1 MRRVAVIGAGYAGV
15 AAAVALTRAGV
26 AVTLLDAS
34 RTVGGRARRVTYR
47 GVTLDNG
54 QHLLLGAY
62 RETLAL
68 MRDVNAPASGLS
80 RRRLDLHYPGLL
92 RLSAPRLPAP
102 LHLLAA
108 LMTARGL
115 SVRERLAAARLAFTL
130 RAAEAAAAPGETVSA
145 FLDRQ
150 RQPLRLRHLL
160 WEPLCVAALNTPPS
174 CADARVFARVM
185 GDSLLGSR
193 EDSDF
198 LLPTADLS
206 ALLPEPAVAWL
217 GEHGA
222 TVTLG
227 QRITGLR
234 EHGPRWEVVAGGSGR
249 ADFDAVVCATAA
261 AECAA
266 IVGTV
271 APLAPLAK
279 RLTSIPH
286 EPITTVYLQYPV
298 PVKLPAPMVAI
309 EGGFAQ
315 WLFDRQAIAGAN
327 GLVAA
332 VVSASQALGEDAH
345 DIAATLAHRDVARL
359 VSSLPPP
366 SWAKVIREKRA
377 TFACVPG
384 VFRPPPRTDARGVVL
399 AGDYT
404 EGPYPATI
412 EGAVRSGQ
420 RAARILLGR
429 EASGP

>member
-1 MRRVAVIGAGYAGV
+1 MRRVAVVGAGYAGV
-15 AAAVALTRAGV
+15 SAAVALTRAGA
-26 AVTLLDAS
+26 AVTLFDAS

-68 MRDVNAPASGLS
+68 MREVNAPASGLL

-102 LHLLAA
+102 LHLLTA
-108 LMTARGL
+108 LMTAEGL
-115 SVRERLAAARLAFTL
+115 SVRERLAATRLAVTL
-130 RAAEAAAAPGETVSA
+130 RAAEAAATRGETVSA
-145 FLDRQ
+145 FLDRL

-174 CADARVFARVM
+174 SADARVFARVM
-185 GDSLLGSR
+185 RDSLLGPR
-193 EDSDF
+193 QDSDL

-222 TVTLG
+222 TISLG

-234 EHGPRWEVVAGGSGR
+234 ARGQRWALLAGGAGH
-249 ADFDAVVCATAA
+249 DGFDAVVCATAA

-271 APLAPLAK
+271 APLAPLAE
-279 RLTSIPH
+279 RLASIPH
-286 EPITTVYLQYPV
+286 EPITTVYLQYPIAV
-298 PVKLPAPMVAI
+298 RLPTPMVAI
-309 EGGFAQ
+309 AGGFAQ
-315 WLFDRQAIAGAN
+315 WLFDRQAIAGAS

-332 VVSASQALGEDAH
+332 VVSASQALGEDAQ
-345 DIAATLAHRDVARL
+345 DIAATLAHRDVARV
-359 VSSLPPP
+359 VSPLPPP
-366 SWAKVIREKRA
+366 TWAKVIREKRA

-384 VFRPPPRTDARGVVL
+384 VFRPAQRTDAPGVVL

-429 EASGP
+429 EAAGP

>member
-1 MRRVAVIGAGYAGV
+1 MRRVAVVGAGYAGV
-15 AAAVALTRAGV
+15 SAAVALTRAGA
-26 AVTLLDAS
+26 AVTLFDAS

-47 GVTLDNG
+47 GATLDNG

-68 MRDVNAPASGLS
+68 MREVNAPASGLL

-102 LHLLAA
+102 LHLLTA
-108 LMTARGL
+108 LMTAEGL
-115 SVRERLAAARLAFTL
+115 SVRERLAATRLAVTL
-130 RAAEAAAAPGETVSA
+130 RAAEAAATRGETVSA
-145 FLDRQ
+145 FLDRL

-174 CADARVFARVM
+174 SADARVFARVM
-185 GDSLLGSR
+185 RDSLLGPR
-193 EDSDF
+193 QDSDL

-222 TVTLG
+222 TISLG

-234 EHGPRWEVVAGGSGR
+234 ERGQRWALLAGGAGH
-249 ADFDAVVCATAA
+249 DGFDAVVCATAA

-271 APLAPLAK
+271 APLAALAE
-279 RLTSIPH
+279 RLASIPH
-286 EPITTVYLQYPV
+286 EPITTVYLQYPIAV
-298 PVKLPAPMVAI
+298 RLPTPMMAI
-309 EGGFAQ
+309 AGGFAQ
-315 WLFDRQAIAGAN
+315 WLFDRQAIAGAS

-332 VVSASQALGEDAH
+332 VVSASQALGEDAQ
-345 DIAATLAHRDVARL
+345 DIAATLAHRDVARV
-359 VSSLPPP
+359 VSPLPPP
-366 SWAKVIREKRA
+366 TWAKVIREKRA

-384 VFRPPPRTDARGVVL
+384 VFRPAQRTDAPGVVL

-429 EASGP
+429 EAAGP

>member
-1 MRRVAVIGAGYAGV
+1 MRRVAVVGAGYAGV
-15 AAAVALTRAGV
+15 SAAVALTRAGA
-26 AVTLLDAS
+26 AVTLFDAS

-68 MRDVNAPASGLS
+68 MREVNAPASGLL

-102 LHLLAA
+102 LHLLTA
-108 LMTARGL
+108 LMTAEGL
-115 SVRERLAAARLAFTL
+115 SFRERLAATRLAVTL
-130 RAAEAAAAPGETVSA
+130 RAAEAAATRGETVSA
-145 FLDRQ
+145 FLDRL

-174 CADARVFARVM
+174 SADARVFARVM
-185 GDSLLGSR
+185 RDSLLGPR
-193 EDSDF
+193 QDSDL

-222 TVTLG
+222 TISLG

-234 EHGPRWEVVAGGSGR
+234 ERGQRWALLAGGAGH
-249 ADFDAVVCATAA
+249 DGFDAVVCATAA

-271 APLAPLAK
+271 APLAPLAE
-279 RLTSIPH
+279 RLASIPH
-286 EPITTVYLQYPV
+286 EPITTVYLQYPIAV
-298 PVKLPAPMVAI
+298 RLPTPMVAI
-309 EGGFAQ
+309 AGGFAQ
-315 WLFDRQAIAGAN
+315 WLFDRQAIAGAS

-332 VVSASQALGEDAH
+332 VVSASQALGEDAQ
-345 DIAATLAHRDVARL
+345 DIAATLAHRDVARV
-359 VSSLPPP
+359 VSPLPPP
-366 SWAKVIREKRA
+366 TWAKVIREKRA

-384 VFRPPPRTDARGVVL
+384 VFRPAQRTDAPGVVL

-429 EASGP
+429 EAAGP

>member
-1 MRRVAVIGAGYAGV
+1 MRRVAVVGAGYAGV
-15 AAAVALTRAGV
+15 SAAVALTRAGA
-26 AVTLLDAS
+26 AVTLFDAS

-68 MRDVNAPASGLS
+68 MREVNAPASGLL

-102 LHLLAA
+102 LHLLTA
-108 LMTARGL
+108 LMTAEGL
-115 SVRERLAAARLAFTL
+115 SVRERLAATRLAVTL
-130 RAAEAAAAPGETVSA
+130 RAAEAAATRGETVSA
-145 FLDRQ
+145 FLDRL

-174 CADARVFARVM
+174 SADARVFARVM
-185 GDSLLGSR
+185 RDSLLGPR
-193 EDSDF
+193 QDSDL

-222 TVTLG
+222 TISLG

-234 EHGPRWEVVAGGSGR
+234 ERGQRWALLAGGAGH
-249 ADFDAVVCATAA
+249 DGFDAVVCATAA

-271 APLAPLAK
+271 APLAPLAE
-279 RLTSIPH
+279 RLASIPH
-286 EPITTVYLQYPV
+286 EPITTVYLQYPIAV
-298 PVKLPAPMVAI
+298 RLPTPMVAI
-309 EGGFAQ
+309 AGGFAQ
-315 WLFDRQAIAGAN
+315 WLFDRQAIAGAS

-332 VVSASQALGEDAH
+332 VVSASQALGEDAQ
-345 DIAATLAHRDVARL
+345 DIAATLAHRDVARV
-359 VSSLPPP
+359 VSPLPPP
-366 SWAKVIREKRA
+366 TWAKVIREKRA

-384 VFRPPPRTDARGVVL
+384 VFRPAQRTDAPGVVL

-429 EASGP
+429 EAAGP